1 MSITE
6 EDIYQR
12 VNSIFIEEF
21 ELEPDQLVPEAT
33 LYDDL
38 GLDSLDAVDMVV
50 ALEKEFGVKM
60 KDEESIRSVRTLD
73 DLYKLL
79 LTIHAQMTDSD
90 KTTTA

>member
-21 ELEPDQLVPEAT
+21 ELETDQLVPEAT

-79 LTIHAQMTDSD
+79 LTIHAQITDSD